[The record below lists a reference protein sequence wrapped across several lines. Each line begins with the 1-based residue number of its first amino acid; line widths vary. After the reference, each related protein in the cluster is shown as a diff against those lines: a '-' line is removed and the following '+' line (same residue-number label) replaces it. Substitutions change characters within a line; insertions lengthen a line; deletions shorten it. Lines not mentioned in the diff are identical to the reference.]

1 MKKLWTTLLIC
12 FRKGIFILI
21 CKKKTWAIKFFAVFA
36 FILFGQTTLVFADAQ
51 SGQTGIVGT
60 PEEFGAN
67 AFDTLDDTEALQKA
81 IDTYDIVELKDG
93 GTYYISNTLGIE
105 SSKKIY
111 TPNERATIVETSGY
125 AAITNTPVLKYKTT
139 ENAWFKAGLPTLQI
153 EEGNFSSGD
162 LILLRSNQ
170 LWKEDNRGY
179 LRKGE
184 IHLVSTYTDGALT
197 LSEGLFD
204 SYATSEQM
212 TFNVYEPMTISLEN
226 IEFTRSAPSHSAMI
240 IIWYTQN
247 STFKNLKISHAKES
261 GLILQYNYKTTIEN
275 SEFNLGVTSD
285 DIQTGYGIQ
294 DNGGVYTTI
303 SNCTFRSV
311 RRGVDLSGN
320 IPNWNSVVEN
330 CYAYGPYST
339 TQLATGNSGF
349 GTHST
354 SMNTVFRNNYVQG
367 FKQGF
372 ALRGTNTILE
382 NNIVEGNQDYFLQ
395 ATHGT
400 NITVKENTYIRFSQR
415 TQLPVFAN
423 LTQSFKGKISL
434 INNISS
440 PLKKWTSKKNNTTSS
455 GNKAL

>member
-184 IHLVSTYTDGALT
+184 IHLVSAYTDGALT

-212 TFNVYEPMTISLEN
+212 TFNVYEPMTI
-226 IEFTRSAPSHSAMI
+226 
-240 IIWYTQN
+240 
-247 STFKNLKISHAKES
+247 
-261 GLILQYNYKTTIEN
+261 
-275 SEFNLGVTSD
+275 
-285 DIQTGYGIQ
+285 
-294 DNGGVYTTI
+294 
-303 SNCTFRSV
+303 
-311 RRGVDLSGN
+311 
-320 IPNWNSVVEN
+320 
-330 CYAYGPYST
+330 
-339 TQLATGNSGF
+339 
-349 GTHST
+349 
-354 SMNTVFRNNYVQG
+354 
-367 FKQGF
+367 
-372 ALRGTNTILE
+372 
-382 NNIVEGNQDYFLQ
+382 
-395 ATHGT
+395 
-400 NITVKENTYIRFSQR
+400 
-415 TQLPVFAN
+415 
-423 LTQSFKGKISL
+423 
-434 INNISS
+434 
-440 PLKKWTSKKNNTTSS
+440 
-455 GNKAL
+455 